1 MKLTMIRDTKAA
13 CFLSYMEDRSK
24 DKHIH
29 KNKHDYIQTQIQNMS
44 VRVEILYGTQGKRER
59 KRE

>member
-29 KNKHDYIQTQIQNMS
+29 KNK
-44 VRVEILYGTQGKRER
+44 QGKQVQVLKCSPLSFAKWGNEACLAA
-59 KRE
+59 EP